1 MDYAVE
7 RNELKNIIEKISEI
21 KPIEELQNE
30 GVGMTD
36 ILRLKTA
43 GLCTIQALFMT
54 TKRNLCKIKGMSE
67 MKADKLKEIAA
78 KLVDIDFQT
87 ANQFNEK
94 RKNVLRISTGSTEL
108 DRILGGGIQTM
119 SITEVFG
126 EFRTGKTQLCL
137 TLCVTTQLDKASGGG
152 EGKVAF
158 IDTEGTFRPER
169 LKEIA
174 ERYQL
179 DSKKVLDNVIFAR
192 AYNSDHQNDLLSALS
207 AKFTEDQSF
216 KLLIIDSV
224 IALFRTDFI
233 GRGELGERQQKLNVF
248 LQRLMKLSE
257 EFNVAVLITNQMM
270 SDPSATMSFVS
281 DPKKP
286 IGGHVLAHASTTRI
300 YLRKGRDDIR
310 IAKIYDSP
318 DMPEAEAQFS
328 ISPEGIKD
336 ISE

>member
-1 MDYAVE
+1 MDYGIE
-7 RNELKNIIEKISEI
+7 RVDLHQTMETVSEI
-21 KPIEELQNE
+21 KPIEQLQTE
-30 GVGMTD
+30 GVGMPD

-43 GLCTIQALFMT
+43 GLCTIQALFMM

-78 KLVDIDFQT
+78 KLVEIDFQT
-87 ANQFNEK
+87 ASELCEK
-94 RKNVLRISTGSTEL
+94 RKSVLKISTGSAEV
-108 DRILGGGIQTM
+108 DKILGGGIQTM

-137 TLCVTTQLDKASGGG
+137 TMCVTTQLDIESGGG
-152 EGKVAF
+152 QGKVAF

-179 DSKKVLDNVIFAR
+179 DVKKVLDNVIFAR

-207 AKFTEDQSF
+207 AKFTEDQTF
-216 KLLIIDSV
+216 KLLIIDSI

-248 LQRLMKLSE
+248 LQRLMKLAE
-257 EFNVAVLITNQMM
+257 EFNLAVLITNQMM

-328 ISPEGIKD
+328 ISPEGVKD
-336 ISE
+336 VSE